1 MPLMAHTGTMAPMT
15 RDALAQILPPE
26 STDRTQ
32 IILRLNCTEALSD
45 SCLLQNGVFILKA
58 HSAGYPY
65 HRPFA
70 SRQLVASNENRDHKE
85 EQ

>member
-1 MPLMAHTGTMAPMT
+1 
-15 RDALAQILPPE
+15 
-26 STDRTQ
+26 
-32 IILRLNCTEALSD
+32 
-45 SCLLQNGVFILKA
+45 LKA